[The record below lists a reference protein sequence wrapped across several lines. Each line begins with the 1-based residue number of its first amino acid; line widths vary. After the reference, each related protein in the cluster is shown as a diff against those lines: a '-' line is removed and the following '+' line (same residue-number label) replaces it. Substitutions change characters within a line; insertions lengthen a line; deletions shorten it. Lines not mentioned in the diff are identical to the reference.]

1 MSQEH
6 QNIEMQF
13 MEDVKK
19 NSGLTIAVGVILL
32 LLGLLAMGSP
42 LVAGLSVA
50 MMVGFMLIFGGIGQL
65 AFAVKTK

>member
-1 MSQEH
+1 MSQEI
-6 QNIEMQF
+6 QKMEPQF
-13 MEDVKK
+13 MEDIKK

-50 MMVGFMLIFGGIGQL
+50 ILS
-65 AFAVKTK
+65 